1 MCLPSDMSHHIF
13 TYINKLHFPIYLH
26 TCKYVFI
33 LYCLISLYV
42 HKQIYISAISINY
55 PSLHICRHLHICKCS
70 FNMYDP
76 SYICIYE

>member
-13 TYINKLHFPIYLH
+13 AYINKLHFSIYLH

-42 HKQIYISAISINY
+42 HKQIYRIRDMN
-55 PSLHICRHLHICKCS
+55 
-70 FNMYDP
+70 
-76 SYICIYE
+76 